1 MRAGTAA
8 LRAGPARAGEWRVLH
23 TQLQVTSL
31 PMAFPSKM
39 LKSVSSCR
47 FLPVRREGQTR
58 FPSALRV
65 MCERGTVCVASTAPA
80 APGGC
85 VPTSLL

>member
-31 PMAFPSKM
+31 PMAFPSMM
-39 LKSVSSCR
+39 LK
-47 FLPVRREGQTR
+47 F
-58 FPSALRV
+58 
-65 MCERGTVCVASTAPA
+65 TAHGFSIEDA
-80 APGGC
+80 
-85 VPTSLL
+85 